1 MKKIEPSL
9 VGADAGASG
18 SLRVVVAAIV
28 SLLSRRETHR
38 ACQTRVIT
46 RYAPAD
52 ASGDY
57 LLRSW

>member
-1 MKKIEPSL
+1 VALPMKKIEPSL

-38 ACQTRVIT
+38 ACQGTKVM
-46 RYAPAD
+46 
-52 ASGDY
+52 GDY
-57 LLRSW
+57 SLRSW

>member
-1 MKKIEPSL
+1 L
-9 VGADAGASG
+9 VGAAPGASG